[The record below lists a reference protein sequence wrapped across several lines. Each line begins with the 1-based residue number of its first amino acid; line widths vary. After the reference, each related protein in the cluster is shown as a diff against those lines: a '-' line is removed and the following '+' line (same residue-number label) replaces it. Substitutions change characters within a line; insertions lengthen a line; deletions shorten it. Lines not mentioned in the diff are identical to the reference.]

1 MFESHQA
8 FSHIQILLP
17 RVSLVTSLAIAKAY
31 LKSFRSVFKAS
42 NLCNLTVS
50 QTWHPYSIIC
60 ESQLTF
66 ILLLL
71 PDQQSPVE
79 QVVTPSLL
87 ILEKTPFPPP
97 PLSLFSSI
105 SYLPPLSPSSLRLY
119 STVYLRC
126 LFDCHLLCFCSS
138 LDLSELAKAAKKKL
152 QAVSWI
158 YIAYGYNVKSNRLL
172 CFGGIWVFFLT
183 GSWK

>member
-1 MFESHQA
+1 MYPTMHPAFLEWHWTVVYRLWSCKDLNRCKQSRSLVTERLLCVFESHQA

-17 RVSLVTSLAIAKAY
+17 RVSLVTSLAIARAY

-79 QVVTPSLL
+79 QVVPPSLL

-97 PLSLFSSI
+97 PLSLFFFHLI
-105 SYLPPLSPSSLRLY
+105 SPSPVPFLPA
-119 STVYLRC
+119 T
-126 LFDCHLLCFCSS
+126 LFHCIFTMPLWLSS
-138 LDLSELAKAAKKKL
+138 S
-152 QAVSWI
+152 
-158 YIAYGYNVKSNRLL
+158 
-172 CFGGIWVFFLT
+172 VFLF
-183 GSWK
+183 

>member
-1 MFESHQA
+1 M
-8 FSHIQILLP
+8 
-17 RVSLVTSLAIAKAY
+17 
-31 LKSFRSVFKAS
+31 
-42 NLCNLTVS
+42 S

-71 PDQQSPVE
+71 PDQQSPLE
-79 QVVTPSLL
+79 QVVPPQMYPPSLL

-97 PLSLFSSI
+97 HLSLFSSI
-105 SYLPPLSPSSLRLY
+105 SYLPPLSPSSLCLY
-119 STVYLRC
+119 STVYLPY

-172 CFGGIWVFFLT
+172 CFGGVVCFFNRFLEV
-183 GSWK
+183 KKI